1 MCVGGVDGKVM
12 EKIKIKKMK
21 KRMELCV
28 ASNRSEASG
37 LLVD

>member
-1 MCVGGVDGKVM
+1 MKGY
-12 EKIKIKKMK
+12 EKNKKMK
-21 KRMELCV
+21 NRMELCV

>member
-1 MCVGGVDGKVM
+1 M
-12 EKIKIKKMK
+12 ERLWKEKKKKKKK